1 MKLSSNHKISILVG
15 FLLTVTT
22 IGCYQPVE
30 GCVEPWATNYDILAD
45 DLCDDCCTRPKVN
58 ADIAYY
64 INDST
69 SYAFGDTILS
79 SSGRYY
85 SLLNLNMM
93 LLDFELGSGGVQIEE
108 INDTVEIDN
117 IIYEE
122 DFGFSIGQGSVIQ
135 LTEYEEPY
143 AVDSIAF
150 SQGLISEW
158 QDTTI
163 FGRDNTTIA
172 LAIDSLYIDASDI
185 FTRMSCTI
193 SLDTMDIDTIH
204 LVATTSD
211 TLRYGFVFDDIELN
225 LGSSTTLEIKV
236 DLFSWFDEVIEG
248 IDTND
253 PNVSADILAET
264 LQDHITIE

>member
-1 MKLSSNHKISILVG
+1 MKLSSSHKITILLGV
-15 FLLTVTT
+15 LLAITI
-22 IGCYQPVE
+22 IGCYQPSE
-30 GCVEPWATNYDILAD
+30 GCIESWATNYDILAD

-69 SYAFGDTILS
+69 TYSFGDTIVS
-79 SSGRYY
+79 SSGRIY
-85 SLLNLNMM
+85 SLLNINMM
-93 LLDFELGSGGVQIEE
+93 LLDFELGSNGIQIEE
-108 INDTVEIDN
+108 INDTIEIDD
-117 IIYEE
+117 IVYEE
-122 DFGFSIGQGSVIQ
+122 DFGFSTGQGGAIA

-150 SQGLISEW
+150 SQGLIPEW

-172 LAIDSLYIDASDI
+172 LAIDSLYIDAADI
-185 FTRMSCTI
+185 FTRMSCSI
-193 SLDTMDIDTIH
+193 SLDTMDIDTLH
-204 LVATTSD
+204 LVSTSSD
-211 TLRYGFVFDDIELN
+211 TLRYGFTFDNIELN

-236 DLFSWFDEVIEG
+236 DLFSWFDDVIGE

-253 PNVSADILAET
+253 QNVSADILATT
-264 LQDHITIE
+264 LEDYITIE